1 MRKIASLLVMLMLFT
16 ALAFGQN
23 RTITGTVSNEK
34 GDNVPGATIV
44 IKGTRTGVSADNNG
58 QFRIL
63 AKTGDI
69 LLVSSSGMES
79 SEVTVGAASTIN
91 LTIKTVVLA
100 GTEVVVT
107 ALGIKRQPKELG
119 YAIAKV
125 GGTEL
130 TQARTVNL
138 QNGLTGKVSGLNI
151 QTVNN
156 GVFADT
162 RITLRGIRSLT
173 GNNQPLLVLDGVPMA
188 LGFINSINPNDIQDV
203 SILKGNAG
211 AAVYGQDGTNGAI
224 IVTTKKGSK
233 GRTRITVG
241 SSFQA
246 EKVSFLPDLQNEFG
260 SGETENVDGTASY
273 DYFTNNSFGPRFD
286 GSLVPLGDFLEDGSR
301 LYVPYS
307 ATNPARKFWNTGTTF
322 QNDISFSGGDES
334 STFLFSVQDARIRGI
349 VPKDEN
355 RRTSFRFN
363 ATKNFDKLTVGFNV
377 SYIQGNY
384 NVVNQNRG
392 GFDNIYTT
400 IMKTSPFIPIE
411 QFKDW
416 KNNKFATSDGW
427 YNHFGYNPY
436 MLIDIDRN
444 KGRSDDI
451 LGNIDL
457 SYKLSP
463 SLTLGYRLGTTVS
476 VGSSKSFLGA
486 INNSPYTAVTRGTDW
501 GLSTKGSVS
510 DALSLGSRITSE
522 AFITYRKEFNKLTL
536 DLLGGQSLIQRYS
549 KSISVSGN
557 DLVIPE
563 LYNISNRTGEPGA
576 SEGIS
581 RIRTL
586 AVFGQATIGWN
597 KFAFLKLTGRNESDS
612 RLNINKNAFFYP
624 GADLSFLFSEAIP
637 AIKNSSI
644 FSYMKLR
651 VSYAKSGNVNLSP
664 YSLESTFSGSA
675 GGFPYGTLPGYTT
688 GGTVNNPLIKPEFVS
703 TYEVGLEVGMLKNRV
718 FLEASVYTADNSDQI
733 IGVQVSRS
741 TGYTNALVNAA
752 TFQNKG
758 IEFDL
763 KLTPLVSFGK
773 NASVNLKMNYSHQTN
788 KVTKIYEGLNELG
801 IGNNNFAIVG
811 KPAFVLKLIDWAR
824 DTATGSVIVGSTS
837 GLPSLNTVRTT
848 MGGTLP
854 RDLFGGTLTV
864 KIKNFT
870 FNVVADYR
878 GGNFIFNSIGGF
890 DLGFNGV
897 SALSAQYERKPFVF
911 PNSVIKNAAGKYVQN
926 TSVLTPG
933 GINWWTTSTFYNN
946 EAAFYTKADFWKIR
960 EASLVYEVPQKVFS
974 KANSIKGITIT
985 LTGRNLLTVLP
996 KSNVYTDP
1004 EFSNTTGNSQ
1014 GVNNSFNTPPTR
1026 IFGAAVNVNF

>member
-1 MRKIASLLVMLMLFT
+1 MRKIASLFTMFMLFS

-34 GDNVPGATIV
+34 GEAVPGATIV

-58 QFRIL
+58 LFRIL

-69 LLVSSSGMES
+69 LVASSSGMET
-79 SEVTVGAASTIN
+79 SEVTVEAASTIN
-91 LTIKTVVLA
+91 FTTKTLVLA

-119 YAIAKV
+119 YAVAKV

-203 SILKGNAG
+203 TVLKGNTG
-211 AAVYGQDGTNGAI
+211 AALYGQDGTNGAI

-260 SGETENVDGTASY
+260 SGETENIDGTAAY

-322 QNDISFSGGDES
+322 QNDISFSGGDEK

-363 ATKNFDKLTVGFNV
+363 ATKNFDKLSVGFNV
-377 SYIQGNY
+377 SYIQSNY

-400 IMKTSPFIPIE
+400 IMKTSPFIPIK
-411 QFKDW
+411 QFEDW
-416 KNNKFATSDGW
+416 KNNKFATADGW

-451 LGNIDL
+451 IGNIDL
-457 SYKLSP
+457 TYKLSR
-463 SLTLGYRLGTTVS
+463 SLTLSYRLGTTVS
-476 VGSSKSFLGA
+476 VGSSKSYLGA
-486 INNSPYTAVTRGTDW
+486 INVSPYTAVTRGTAPW
-501 GLSTKGSVS
+501 GQSTKGSVS
-510 DALSLGSRITSE
+510 DALSLGNRITSE

-586 AVFGQATIGWN
+586 AVFGKATFGWN
-597 KFAFLKLTGRNESDS
+597 KFAFLELTARNEADS
-612 RLNINKNAFFYP
+612 RLNINKNTFFYP
-624 GADLSFLFSEAIP
+624 GASLSILFSEAIP

-644 FSYMKLR
+644 ISYMKLR
-651 VSYAKSGNVNLSP
+651 SSYAKSANVNLNP
-664 YSLESTFSGSA
+664 YSLESTFSGTA
-675 GGFPYGTLPGYTT
+675 GGFPYGTLPGFTT

-703 TYEVGLEVGMLKNRV
+703 TYEVGLELGMLKNRV

-733 IGVQVSRS
+733 IGVQVSRA

-758 IEFDL
+758 IELDL

-773 NASVNLKMNYSHQTN
+773 NVSVDLKMNYTHLTN
-788 KVTKIYEGLNELG
+788 KVTKIYEGLDELG
-801 IGNNNFAIVG
+801 IGNLNYAIVG
-811 KPAFVLKLIDWAR
+811 KPAFVMKLIDWAR
-824 DTATGSVIVGSTS
+824 DTATGSVIVGNSS
-837 GLPSLNTVRTT
+837 GLPSLNAVRTT
-848 MGGTLP
+848 MGGTMP
-854 RDLFGGTLTV
+854 RDLFGATLAV
-864 KIKNFT
+864 RFKNFSFT
-870 FNVVADYR
+870 VVADYR
-878 GGNFIFNSIGGF
+878 GGNFVYHDIGG

-897 SALSAQYERKPFVF
+897 SALTTQYDRKPFVF

-926 TSVLTPG
+926 TTVLTPG
-933 GINWWTTSTFYNN
+933 GINWWTASTFYNN
-946 EAAFYTKADFWKIR
+946 ETVFYTKADFWKIR
-960 EASLVYEVPQKVFS
+960 EASLSYEVPQKVFS

-996 KSNVYTDP
+996 NSNVYTDP
-1004 EFSNTTGNSQ
+1004 EFGNTTGNAQ
-1014 GVNNSFNTPPTR
+1014 GVNTSFNTPPTR